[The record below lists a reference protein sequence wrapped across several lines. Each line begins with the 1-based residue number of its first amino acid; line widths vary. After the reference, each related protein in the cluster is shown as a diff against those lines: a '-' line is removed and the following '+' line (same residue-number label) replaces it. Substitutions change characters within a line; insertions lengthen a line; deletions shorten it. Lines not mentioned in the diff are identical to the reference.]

1 MKRLRAK
8 DKYVFVH
15 KDRNNGVTIVSEIN
29 YPENYNPCAYWE
41 ELPETEAR
49 ELERVFNERRIDM
62 QERNVLQEKYNIEN
76 ATSD

>member
-49 ELERVFNERRIDM
+49 ELE
-62 QERNVLQEKYNIEN
+62 EKYNNNGGRNIN
-76 ATSD
+76 

>member
-41 ELPETEAR
+41 ELPEAEAR
-49 ELERVFNERRIDM
+49 ELEREFN
-62 QERNVLQEKYNIEN
+62 ERNVLQEKYNIEN
-76 ATSD
+76 GNNNFRN

>member
-29 YPENYNPCAYWE
+29 WE

-49 ELERVFNERRIDM
+49 ELERVFNERRT
-62 QERNVLQEKYNIEN
+62 N
-76 ATSD
+76 

>member
-41 ELPETEAR
+41 EFPEAEAR
-49 ELERVFNERRIDM
+49 ELEQKFN
-62 QERNVLQEKYNIEN
+62 ERNVLQEKYNIEN
-76 ATSD
+76 GNYYNNRQ

>member
-41 ELPETEAR
+41 ELPETEAS
-49 ELERVFNERRIDM
+49 ELERVFNERRT
-62 QERNVLQEKYNIEN
+62 N
-76 ATSD
+76 

>member
-49 ELERVFNERRIDM
+49 ELDSQFRRFNVR
-62 QERNVLQEKYNIEN
+62 EKRTQSNK
-76 ATSD
+76 TT